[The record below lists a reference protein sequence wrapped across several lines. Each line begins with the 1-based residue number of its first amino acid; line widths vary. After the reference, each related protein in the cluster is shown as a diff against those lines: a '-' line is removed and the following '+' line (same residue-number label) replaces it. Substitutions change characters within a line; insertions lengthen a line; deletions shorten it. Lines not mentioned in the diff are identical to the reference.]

1 MKKTQILVLTLSMM
15 VAFVAPALAAQNQEV
30 SQGSY
35 DAVVYI
41 NGTKILA
48 EDSNGQLISSGTAG
62 IDDSNV
68 IQAAV
73 KAISNGTV
81 VLQAGTYT
89 LNSPAKIRVSNPGAD
104 IEDPSDGAKPYKAHS
119 IPGRI
124 NFVDFD
130 FGGEGVA

>member
-104 IEDPSDGAKPYKAHS
+104 IEDPSDGAKP
-119 IPGRI
+119 
-124 NFVDFD
+124 
-130 FGGEGVA
+130 